1 MVYNRGMSTYEILS
15 IIIGVLSLSIG
26 GWAHLR
32 ISNKYTDKSIKRFI
46 QKDGQNNQQVGG
58 DINN

>member
-1 MVYNRGMSTYEILS
+1 MSTYEILS